1 MRRNFDQCSAGPVLA
16 MLLAST
22 PASAQLM
29 GAAFSS
35 VGTDHSWERSGVSG
49 GLLVEGRTH
58 DSAWY
63 VLRGSAAYTWPS
75 SWSTASRYVIPGNPP
90 NEVLEIH
97 RYDLQRVHVA
107 ADMKVPYGC
116 MFCPHGY
123 FRGGYLMIGA
133 GWTHSWLRDE
143 RTNTESTGNLQDITT
158 TKASYD
164 QALLRLTG
172 GAEINGPWG
181 GVFGELMFTAA
192 NSILSYPQHIVFV
205 NTLTATVG
213 YRFSLKHTPQ
223 ARTED

>member
-1 MRRNFDQCSAGPVLA
+1 MRPNFEKYMACVAVAIP
-16 MLLAST
+16 LAST
-22 PASAQLM
+22 PVRAQLM
-29 GAAFSS
+29 GAALASL
-35 VGTDHSWERSGVSG
+35 GTDHTWGLTGASG
-49 GLLVEGRTH
+49 GLLVEGRVQ

-63 VLRGSAAYTWPS
+63 VLRGSAAYNWPS

-97 RYDLQRVHVA
+97 RYGLERMQIA

-116 MFCPHGY
+116 MFCPRGY
-123 FRGGYLMIGA
+123 FRGGYLMVGL

-143 RTNTESTGNLQDITT
+143 RTYTESLGSLNEVNMTRM
-158 TKASYD
+158 SYD
-164 QALLRLTG
+164 QAVLRLTG

-192 NSILSYPQHIVFV
+192 NSIRSYPQHIVFV

-213 YRFSLKHTPQ
+213 YRFSLKKTTQPP
-223 ARTED
+223 AED